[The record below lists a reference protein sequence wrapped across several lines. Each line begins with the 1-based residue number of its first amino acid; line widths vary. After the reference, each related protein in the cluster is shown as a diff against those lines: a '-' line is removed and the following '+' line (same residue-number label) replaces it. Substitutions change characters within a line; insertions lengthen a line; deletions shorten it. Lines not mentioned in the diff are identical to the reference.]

1 MTLLDAVE
9 ADLRNS
15 AVILDADQQLRER
28 LRQAAWVGSAVNEQ
42 IVMLR
47 AQQARFVNEAS
58 EKGWK
63 ILGWTE

>member
-1 MTLLDAVE
+1 VTLLDAVML
-9 ADLRNS
+9 DLRNS
-15 AVILDADQQLRER
+15 LVVLAGDQQLRDR
-28 LRQAAWVGSAVNEQ
+28 LRQSAWAGSAVNEH

-63 ILGWTE
+63 ILGLTE